1 MEQDQ
6 QLMSA
11 VLADAGFLAF
21 RGREY
26 GLRVVRRRDAGR
38 SGTVRAVGFT
48 NIPAEKPSGPSSDT
62 DS

>member
-1 MEQDQ
+1 
-6 QLMSA
+6 MSA
-11 VLADAGFLAF
+11 VLPDAGFLALKG
-21 RGREY
+21 RGY
-26 GLRVVRRRDAGR
+26 GLRVLRRGDAGR

>member
-1 MEQDQ
+1 
-6 QLMSA
+6 MSA

>member
-1 MEQDQ
+1 
-6 QLMSA
+6 MSA

-21 RGREY
+21 RGRGY
-26 GLRVVRRRDAGR
+26 GLRVVRRRDAGS

-48 NIPAEKPSGPSSDT
+48 NIPAEKPSGSSSDT

>member
-1 MEQDQ
+1 MT
-6 QLMSA
+6 A
-11 VLADAGFLAF
+11 VLPDAGFLALKG
-21 RGREY
+21 RGY
-26 GLRVVRRRDAGR
+26 GLRVLRARNAGR